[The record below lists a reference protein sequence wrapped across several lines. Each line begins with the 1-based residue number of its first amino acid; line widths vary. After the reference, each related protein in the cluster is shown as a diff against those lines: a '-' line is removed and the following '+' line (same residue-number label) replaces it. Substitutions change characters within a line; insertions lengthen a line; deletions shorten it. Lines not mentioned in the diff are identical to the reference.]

1 MTEATAQLE
10 LIRKGVT
17 HAEAN
22 AKVLRRRL
30 SRLIPDVWD
39 RIRDLEEQ
47 NGRFPPLPARLP
59 RADYVLVAD
68 SLERDERAL
77 LFYIACEQG
86 ALSDVV
92 AFVEERGPNS
102 SKATLQYGLEQA
114 SFACKPDVAHY
125 LLHHGAPLHSGC
137 FMNMF
142 EFLGAGQTSTRLRC
156 IFDEADYAADT
167 ESFIAL
173 LSVFIES
180 GFWHPNQPWESPAMI
195 DPYVAMNA
203 SRVLTDRRLLLFLL
217 EHGADPNLSRYSKSA
232 RGISATAWA
241 IDRQSPSPLN
251 FAVAKG
257 DQSVFDLLVAHGAK
271 TEGEGLHLLHSLVRS
286 SMRYDFSSTRRPM
299 AETII
304 TQGLAGVNDV
314 KPMPYRHE
322 DSRYF
327 IGGYTE
333 DETPLTL
340 ACAASDWE
348 FVEWL
353 VQHGADPG
361 ALGGKAYTQ
370 LWWRKPHR
378 ANDPSRLL
386 EILNR
391 RAITE
396 AMEEMLGPQGHG

>member
-1 MTEATAQLE
+1 MSEATAQLE
-10 LIRKGVT
+10 LIRKRVT
-17 HAEAN
+17 HAETD

-30 SRLIPDVWD
+30 SRLIPDAWD

-68 SLERDERAL
+68 SLERDKQAL
-77 LFYIACEQG
+77 LFYVACEQG

-92 AFVEERGPNS
+92 AFVEERTPNP
-102 SKATLQYGLEQA
+102 SKATLQFGLEQA
-114 SFACKPDVAHY
+114 SFACKPDVVQY
-125 LLHHGAPLHSGC
+125 LLHQGATLHSGC
-137 FMNMF
+137 FMKLF

-167 ESFIAL
+167 DSFIAL
-173 LSVFIES
+173 LSVFIKS

-195 DPYVAMNA
+195 DPYVAMYA

-217 EHGADPNLSRYSKSA
+217 EHGADPNLSRYPKSA
-232 RGISATAWA
+232 RGSSDRDATPWA

-251 FAVAKG
+251 LAVAQG
-257 DQSVFDLLVAHGAK
+257 DQSLFDLLVAHGAK
-271 TEGEGLHLLHSLVRS
+271 AEGEGLHLLHSLVRAA
-286 SMRYDFSSTRRPM
+286 MQHDFASTRRPM
-299 AETII
+299 AEGII
-304 TQGLAGVNDV
+304 AQRLADVNDV

-370 LWWRKPHR
+370 LWWNKPYG

-386 EILNR
+386 EILNS

-396 AMEEMLGPQGHG
+396 AMEGMLDP